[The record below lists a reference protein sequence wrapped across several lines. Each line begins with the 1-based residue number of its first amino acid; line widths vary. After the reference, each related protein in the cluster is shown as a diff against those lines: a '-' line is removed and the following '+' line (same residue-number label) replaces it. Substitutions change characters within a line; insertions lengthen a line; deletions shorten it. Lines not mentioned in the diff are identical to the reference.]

1 MDTSRRWSDKR
12 KHMSGMQQYM
22 PLHVQWDRDIAL
34 TALANL
40 AGTVSTNT
48 VETV

>member
-1 MDTSRRWSDKR
+1 
-12 KHMSGMQQYM
+12 
-22 PLHVQWDRDIAL
+22 VQWDRDIAL